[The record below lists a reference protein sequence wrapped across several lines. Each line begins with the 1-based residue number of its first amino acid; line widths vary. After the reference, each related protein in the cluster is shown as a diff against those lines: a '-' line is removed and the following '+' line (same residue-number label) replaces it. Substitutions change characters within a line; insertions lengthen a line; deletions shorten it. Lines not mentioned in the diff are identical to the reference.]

1 MAKKRPREA
10 RGIDV
15 ELVEIYEDLAN
26 ENETIRLKA
35 AHALLTKLSLEQ
47 APTTQDIEKALNRL
61 IKGLSSG
68 RKSARIGFS
77 IALTE
82 LLTQLFGPD
91 TQFTSGL
98 HLNIEG
104 VLEILQKQT
113 HPVGSLPG
121 QEQRD
126 LYFGRLF
133 GLEAVIKSDILF
145 APTRS
150 FTLWD
155 QVLDLIFELAKK
167 KPWIC
172 EECGWILYE
181 AIPRLST
188 NPITQYYTQA
198 VVDKLH
204 AHGLTKTPE
213 GVAIWLSVRSLAPA
227 VSLPKDVWHL
237 DDPMDSKEKKTLAK
251 VLIGHGNLKGQD
263 DENFTQKG
271 IWNSR
276 LHFIWGVLRAAFAEV
291 EDPYKKLLA
300 KSKRMTQTTW
310 ARFWT
315 EAVDNTLFSASAS
328 NERKFLGFQIFSKV
342 LQEAPF
348 FQLSMIFTK
357 NLKKCL
363 VNQLASSDRYLHKAA
378 LDTLRTMHARVDQP
392 GQLWPESWPDKFR
405 AGLSDPDLAARFLY
419 DLQHVDGGLLFDQVT
434 KTKTIEKLLRQA
446 RDESLYQIVKVH
458 ELMITLP
465 KSEEDKSAEVQRRIV
480 ADRLVTILR
489 TRKVRTSHD
498 TKPEQDAW
506 VREILYTFI
515 GFAYFTPADS
525 LRELRKP
532 KPALSSTSR
541 SMFRSRITSCLAHLL
556 SIKTHVQADYAYH
569 AICNIRHR
577 QETETESESL
587 MEADDNVQR
596 SIQQA
601 WKILDQID
609 KAERSIKE
617 VDNQAHL
624 RAMKLLYSL
633 TILEVYNGTA
643 DAVSL
648 LDELRICYDELIKP
662 SRASNINSEASEL
675 LVEVLLSFVSKPSVL
690 FRKLAQQVFTAF
702 VTEIN
707 SAGLQ
712 SMLNVVLSKESTDGQ
727 QQMFDQELD
736 EDGEV
741 VNGNHARSDT
751 EDDLS
756 DVEVVD
762 GVDVSSAGGT
772 SDEESDGAS
781 SELSKAN
788 EAGSDTKENDEGN
801 DELAAFDAKL
811 AQALGTQ
818 GAGKDMAG
826 ASDQSSDSDMD
837 DEQMMAIEPQLT
849 QVFKERKLMTSK
861 KEKKGAKETVVNF
874 KLRVLDLLSIYTKK
888 KHQDPTALKIIKP
901 LLEAIRSTKSSQV
914 SRKACQI
921 LSEYSKACKGK
932 EIPRTDDNRSMWA
945 LLKDVYMQAL
955 TEGSNDYASA
965 CSSSS
970 ILLCKILVRADKTN
984 FTGVGALYIETLSQP
999 ILQGNGKIRPSLLT
1013 DWNNWY
1019 SSLTSSLSNR

>member
-10 RGIDV
+10 RSIDV

-91 TQFTSGL
+91 TQFTSEL
-98 HLNIEG
+98 HLKIEG

-113 HPVGSLPG
+113 RPVGSLPG

-133 GLEAVIKSDILF
+133 GLEAVIKSDVLF
-145 APTRS
+145 LPTRS

-167 KPWIC
+167 KPWLC

-181 AIPRLST
+181 AIPRLT
-188 NPITQYYTQA
+188 ANPITQNYTQA

-251 VLIGHGNLKGQD
+251 VLIGHGNRKGQNN
-263 DENFTQKG
+263 ENFPQKG

-300 KSKRMTQTTW
+300 KSKRTTQTTW
-310 ARFWT
+310 ACFWT
-315 EAVDNTLFSASAS
+315 EAVDNTLFSGSAS

-342 LQEAPF
+342 LQEAPY
-348 FQLSMIFTK
+348 FQLSVIFTK

-363 VNQLASSDRYLHKAA
+363 VNQLASSDRYLHRAA

-392 GQLWPESWPDKFR
+392 GQLWPESWPDQFR

-419 DLQHVDGGLLFDQVT
+419 DLQHVEGGLLFDQVT

-446 RDESLYQIVKVH
+446 RDQSLYEIVKVH

-465 KSEEDKSAEVQRRIV
+465 KSEEDKSAEVQRRVV

-498 TKPEQDAW
+498 TKHEQDAW

-525 LRELRKP
+525 LREMRKP
-532 KPALSSTSR
+532 KPALSSASR

-556 SIKTHVQADYAYH
+556 SIKTHMQAAYAYD

-587 MEADDNVQR
+587 MEADDNVQI

-601 WKILDQID
+601 WKILDQLDI
-609 KAERSIKE
+609 AERSIKE

-648 LDELRICYDELIKP
+648 LDELRICYDEFIKP
-662 SRASNINSEASEL
+662 SRASNVNPEASEL

-702 VTEIN
+702 V
-707 SAGLQ
+707 
-712 SMLNVVLSKESTDGQ
+712 VLSKESTDGQ

-741 VNGNHARSDT
+741 VNGNDAKSDT

-762 GVDVSSAGGT
+762 GVDVRSAGGT
-772 SDEESDGAS
+772 SDEESDRAS
-781 SELSKAN
+781 SELSETN

-861 KEKKGAKETVVNF
+861 KEKKDAKETVVNF

-888 KHQDPTALKIIKP
+888 KHQDPTALEIIKP
-901 LLEAIRSTKSSQV
+901 LLEATRSTKSSQV

-921 LSEYSKACKGK
+921 LLEYSKACKGK
-932 EIPRTDDNRSMWA
+932 EIPKTDDTRSIWA
-945 LLKDVYMQAL
+945 LLKDVYMHAL
-955 TEGSNDYASA
+955 REGSNDYASA